1 MVGSV
6 SSITSMQYTS
16 QASMQHRGMSS
27 EQQDQVVDI
36 LSNYDSQS
44 LTTDDAQQ
52 ISSSFKELG
61 IAPSRELRNT
71 IESAGFDA
79 DAIRDMSRQEISST
93 DSMQEPLNIKQNSN
107 ISEQS
112 FSDLLAT
119 LLDEDESTQSS
130 RVGQMLDFMA

>member
-1 MVGSV
+1 MV
-6 SSITSMQYTS
+6 SSVNSVASMQYVP
-16 QASMQHRGMSS
+16 QASMQNRGMSS
-27 EQQDQVVDI
+27 EQQNQVVDI

-44 LTTDDAQQ
+44 LTTDDAQH

-79 DAIRDMSRQEISST
+79 DAIRDMSSQNISSI
-93 DSMQEPLNIKQNSN
+93 DSMQEPLNIKQSSN
-107 ISEQS
+107 ISGQS
-112 FSDLLAT
+112 FNDLLET
-119 LLDEDESTQSS
+119 LLEEDESTQSS

>member
-79 DAIRDMSRQEISST
+79 DAIRDMSRQEISSI
-93 DSMQEPLNIKQNSN
+93 DSMQEPLNIKQSNN
-107 ISEQS
+107 ISGQS
-112 FSDLLAT
+112 FNDLLET
-119 LLDEDESTQSS
+119 LLEEDESTQSS